1 MAAELY
7 HLEHMVRA
15 SPSRPNE
22 FVLVSSEQYH
32 LEHVGIASPSRPNEF
47 VLVSSGLI
55 ISLEII

>member
-1 MAAELY
+1 MAAELC
-7 HLEHMVRA
+7 HLEHVGIA

-22 FVLVSSEQYH
+22 FVLVSTELYH

>member
-1 MAAELY
+1 MAAELC
-7 HLEHMVRA
+7 HLEHVGIA
-15 SPSRPNE
+15 SPSRPKE